1 MEDKATILDSGDKWL
16 VGAKI
21 VIDAPASEIFK
32 LVANPHLHSQID
44 GSKKVR
50 GKMIGP
56 EKLSLGSVF
65 FMKMKVGIPYIM
77 KNKVVEYKENTLIG
91 WRTLARNIWRYE
103 LKSLDNGSTEVSSW
117 MDGRTAPKFLM
128 KREITWA
135 AKANAKTLVNLKNFV
150 EGR

>member
-44 GSKKVR
+44 GSNKVR
-50 GKMIGP
+50 GKIIGP
-56 EKLSLGSVF
+56 EKLGLGSVF
-65 FMKMKVGIPYIM
+65 FMRMKVGIPYIM
-77 KNKVVEYKENTLIG
+77 KNKVVEYEENALLG
-91 WRTLARNIWRYE
+91 WRTLAQNIWRYE
-103 LKSLDNGSTEVSSW
+103 LKPLDNGSTEVSSW